1 MRKRLSRH
9 IEKNKFL
16 SNYEKNKIDLHMVI
30 ENYEKIKTIKKLI
43 MKNHSSSFAMRN
55 ITFKIDVFGYH
66 HQL

>member
-43 MKNHSSSFAMRN
+43 MKNHSSSFAY
-55 ITFKIDVFGYH
+55 ISFKIEVFGYH